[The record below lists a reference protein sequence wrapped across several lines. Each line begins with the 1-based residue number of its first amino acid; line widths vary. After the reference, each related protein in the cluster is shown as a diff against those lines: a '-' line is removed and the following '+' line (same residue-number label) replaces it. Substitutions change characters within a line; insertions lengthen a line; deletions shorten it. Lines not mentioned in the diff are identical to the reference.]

1 MSMTELEVSSE
12 WLEHLIM
19 QNSKNITRVLMYSEM
34 SINKMLWFKL
44 TLFVKED
51 GVGKEKIYIVKFPPL
66 RIERVFYK
74 DDYRPDWSGFDS
86 ARDKIL
92 TLCRRIVG
100 WDNVLVA
107 FDRNYD

>member
-1 MSMTELEVSSE
+1 MTELEVSSE
-12 WLEHLIM
+12 WLEQLIM

-44 TLFVKED
+44 TVSLKENDLNVVKT
-51 GVGKEKIYIVKFPPL
+51 YIVKFPPFCA
-66 RIERVFYK
+66 ERVLYK
-74 DDYRPDWSGFDS
+74 DDYHPDWSAYDE

-92 TLCRRIVG
+92 TLCRRIVC

>member
-12 WLEHLIM
+12 WLEQLIM
-19 QNSKNITRVLMYSEM
+19 QNNKNITRVLMYSGL
-34 SINKMLWFKL
+34 SSNNVLWFKL

-51 GVGKEKIYIVKFPPL
+51 GVCKEKIYIVKFPPL
-66 RIERVFYK
+66 RVEYVFHK
-74 DDYRPDWSGFDS
+74 DDYRPNWSDFDS